1 MRMPRTSSFS
11 VRDILDL
18 PRPKETEKRGAYDS
32 NNELFFRNYYF
43 LGEHRAENGPNKVT
57 SSGATEPPSTLATS
71 IREEEGHSPPSSW
84 PSPHHPGQGWPF
96 LPHQGLG
103 GIKQEAGSPPPPLG
117 HHHHGHLPDL
127 LSLPHPLNQLPKIS
141 SEEEL
146 EYDCE
151 DGIEEDEE
159 GVEVEKMP
167 GFLMI

>member
-1 MRMPRTSSFS
+1 M
-11 VRDILDL
+11 
-18 PRPKETEKRGAYDS
+18 
-32 NNELFFRNYYF
+32 
-43 LGEHRAENGPNKVT
+43 ENGPNKVT
-57 SSGATEPPSTLATS
+57 SSGATEPQSTLATS

-103 GIKQEAGSPPPPLG
+103 GIKQEAGSPPPALG

-159 GVEVEKMP
+159 GVEVERDLV
-167 GFLMI
+167 FLLFSISYKLTGRHI

>member
-1 MRMPRTSSFS
+1 M
-11 VRDILDL
+11 
-18 PRPKETEKRGAYDS
+18 
-32 NNELFFRNYYF
+32 
-43 LGEHRAENGPNKVT
+43 ENGPNKVT

-103 GIKQEAGSPPPPLG
+103 GIKQEAGSPPPALG

-159 GVEVEKMP
+159 GVEVERD
-167 GFLMI
+167 LVL